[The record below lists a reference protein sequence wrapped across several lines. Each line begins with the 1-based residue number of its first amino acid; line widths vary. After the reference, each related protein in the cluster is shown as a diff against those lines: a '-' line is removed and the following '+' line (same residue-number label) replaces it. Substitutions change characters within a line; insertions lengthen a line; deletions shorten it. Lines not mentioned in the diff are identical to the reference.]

1 MIKMTTK
8 GETIKLKNYMRNIK
22 SLFMIC
28 ADFESILVPENNGN
42 QNSDESYT
50 NKYQNYV
57 GCSFIYK

>member
-1 MIKMTTK
+1 MTTK

-28 ADFESILVPENNGN
+28 ANFESILVPENNGN
-42 QNSDESYT
+42 QNSDGSYT

>member
-42 QNSDESYT
+42 QNSDASYT

>member
-1 MIKMTTK
+1 MIKMTAK
-8 GETIKLKNYMRNIK
+8 GKTIKLKNYMRNIK

-42 QNSDESYT
+42 QNSGESYT

>member
-28 ADFESILVPENNGN
+28 ANFESILVPENNGN
-42 QNSDESYT
+42 QNSDGSYT